1 MPDMAPIIII
11 LLIAGLAGGLFWAFG
26 PKKDG
31 GTKVQSPEV
40 ESSAQTMRSGQPS
53 TALDSQENGN
63 GLARLW
69 TLMGALGA
77 LGWLVLALVAFA
89 SGQTLLGVV
98 SVILSPFIA
107 LGPMT
112 IAYAIRWSMRVEA
125 MLTPKAD

>member
-1 MPDMAPIIII
+1 MPDMAPIIIV
-11 LLIAGLAGGLFWAFG
+11 LLIAGLAGGLYWAFK

-31 GTKVQSPEV
+31 GTKVQPSEV
-40 ESSAQTMRSGQPS
+40 ESAAETMRSGQPS
-53 TALDSQENGN
+53 TALASQENGN
-63 GLARLW
+63 GLASLW

-89 SGQTLLGVV
+89 SGATLLGVV

>member
-11 LLIAGLAGGLFWAFG
+11 LLITGLAGGLFWAFA

-31 GTKVQSPEV
+31 GTKVQSREV
-40 ESSAQTMRSGQPS
+40 ESSAQTMRSDQPS
-53 TALDSQENGN
+53 TALTSPESGN
-63 GLARLW
+63 GLASIW
-69 TLMGALGA
+69 TLMGALGG

-89 SGQTLLGVV
+89 SGETLLGVV
-98 SVILSPFIA
+98 SIMLSPFIA

-125 MLTPKAD
+125 MLIPKAD